1 MIDLVAA
8 AEGAA
13 IALIITSAYNLAST
27 AIRRRVT
34 VRSPEAQAIEQI
46 RPAVNA
52 LIETNGPM
60 MQGIIAILEAQKGQC
75 NGNVDE
81 ALHVNREAKKKF
93 DDFLVNSARVE
104 NI

>member
-1 MIDLVAA
+1 MDFVTLAI
-8 AEGAA
+8 GAF
-13 IALIITSAYNLAST
+13 ITLAVTGIYGIMTT
-27 AIRRRVT
+27 AIRKRVSI
-34 VRSPEAQAIEQI
+34 RSPESQAIAQI

-81 ALHVNREAKKKF
+81 ALVVNREAKKRF
-93 DDFLVNSARVE
+93 DEFLVRSAKVE
-104 NI
+104 TQ

>member
-1 MIDLVAA
+1 MELLTAA
-8 AEGAA
+8 AGAA
-13 IALIITSAYNLAST
+13 VALIVTGIYNLAAT

-34 VRSPEAQAIEQI
+34 VRSPEAHAIDQI

-81 ALHVNREAKKKF
+81 ALDVNRKAKQKF
-93 DDFLVNSARVE
+93 DAFLIESARIE
-104 NI
+104 AT

>member
-1 MIDLVAA
+1 MDFVTLAI
-8 AEGAA
+8 GAF
-13 IALIITSAYNLAST
+13 ITLAVTGVYGLLAT
-27 AIRRRVT
+27 AIRKRVT

-75 NGNVDE
+75 NGNVDD
-81 ALHVNREAKKKF
+81 ALDVNRKAKKKF
-93 DDFLVNSARVE
+93 DEFLVGSAKVTA
-104 NI
+104 

>member
-1 MIDLVAA
+1 MDIVSASI
-8 AEGAA
+8 GVVV
-13 IALIITSAYNLAST
+13 ALILTSIYNLLSSAVSK
-27 AIRRRVT
+27 RVT
-34 VRSPEAQAIEQI
+34 IRSPEAQSIAQI

-81 ALHVNREAKKKF
+81 ALDVNRRAKKKF
-93 DDFLVNSARVE
+93 DAFLIETAKVE
-104 NI
+104 AI

>member
-1 MIDLVAA
+1 MDLLTAA
-8 AEGAA
+8 AGAA
-13 IALIITSAYNLAST
+13 VALVVTSAYNLAAT

-52 LIETNGPM
+52 LLETNSPM

-81 ALHVNREAKKKF
+81 ALHVNREAKKRF
-93 DDFLVNSARVE
+93 DTFLVQSARIE
-104 NI
+104 EP

>member
-1 MIDLVAA
+1 MMDVLTLAAGAMIT
-8 AEGAA
+8 
-13 IALIITSAYNLAST
+13 LIMTGLYGIVTT
-27 AIRRRVT
+27 AIRKRVSI
-34 VRSPEAQAIEQI
+34 RSPESQAIAQI

-81 ALHVNREAKKKF
+81 ALLVNREAKKRF
-93 DDFLVNSARVE
+93 DEFLVKSAKVATQ
-104 NI
+104 